1 LQQNL
6 HCPNLVMLDA
16 FLYLPRQQQNVLD
29 EFKLQHIPGAQFFD
43 VDEIADLNSLLG
55 KSLGQSAKLLF
66 Y

>member
-1 LQQNL
+1 
-6 HCPNLVMLDA
+6 MLDA